1 MVMTLRKLKT
11 VLPSLKPP
19 VEKMIRSGVVYQIKC
34 PRCNSSYVGQTSR
47 HLQTRIAEHRTREG
61 PVKKHLQICGVGKDW
76 GKDQVEVLGST
87 SRGEQFLLTLEALWI
102 KELSPSINTKEEWK
116 SRELTIKL

>member
-1 MVMTLRKLKT
+1 M
-11 VLPSLKPP
+11 
-19 VEKMIRSGVVYQIKC
+19 
-34 PRCNSSYVGQTSR
+34 
-47 HLQTRIAEHRTREG
+47 
-61 PVKKHLQICGVGKDW
+61 KKHLQICGVGKDW
-76 GKDQVEVLGST
+76 GKDQVEKLGST